1 MVSHRHWPPSHN
13 KSFNRNPRHGSRLR
27 WHRGNICF
35 GTDPRRVRLT
45 PALGPMHPDK
55 VERQRVKLLT
65 DLPNVGPA
73 CAKDLQ
79 LLGINSPID
88 LRGKDPLEMYRAL
101 CNKTGVRQDPCVLDV
116 FMSITR
122 FINGDPPQPWWFY
135 TAERKKSY
143 GTL

>member
-1 MVSHRHWPPSHN
+1 
-13 KSFNRNPRHGSRLR
+13 
-27 WHRGNICF
+27 
-35 GTDPRRVRLT
+35 
-45 PALGPMHPDK
+45 MHPDK
-55 VERQRVKLLT
+55 VERQRLKLLT

-79 LLGINSPID
+79 LLGINSPIG

-116 FMSITR
+116 FISITR